1 MRVKP
6 NTFTEHK
13 STCPNYKLK
22 SGEPDYLEYRVPA
35 KNKKNVQVFSLT
47 FVKNDFFENAKNY
60 QEGELF
66 KKIIFKISLL
76 SLLIL

>member
-22 SGEPDYLEYRVPA
+22 SGEPEILEYRVPA
-35 KNKKNVQVFSLT
+35 KNEKDVQVFSLT
-47 FVKNDFFENAKNY
+47 FVKNGFFENANNY
-60 QEGELF
+60 QEGELY
-66 KKIIFKISLL
+66 KKNYF
-76 SLLIL
+76 